1 MNFSSRGART
11 TSLDFSFLQA
21 EDEVIVSALAPQN
34 LLRQILETGATL
46 VFADVDP
53 HNGAITRATLEAA
66 ITTGTRAVVL
76 SELASYLPA
85 WNGLLASTEPRQI
98 RVLSERC
105 EADPAQAAKRIVP
118 GVDSIGGDLLRLDSG
133 QILNSPAE
141 FAASLRRSGASA
153 QALSEDDFAFEAA
166 ALPRR
171 YRRRDFPGAVAAVK
185 SLLLLP
191 GWEFYLSNIEEA
203 AFAAYR
209 QESFLF
215 MQPLTMAAPLPKPVL
230 SEGIAA
236 GAPRAKRR
244 LAAGSK
250 R

>member
-1 MNFSSRGART
+1 MNFASSGART

-34 LLRQILETGATL
+34 LLRQILKTGATP

-53 HNGAITRATLEAA
+53 RSGAITRATLEAA
-66 ITTGTRAVVL
+66 ITTSTRAVVL
-76 SELASYLPA
+76 SEVGAYLPA
-85 WNGLLASTEPRQI
+85 WNGLLASTEPREI
-98 RVLSERC
+98 RVLSQRC
-105 EADPAQAAKRIVP
+105 AADPLQTAKRVVP
-118 GVDSIGGDLLRLDSG
+118 GVESIGGDLLRLDSG
-133 QILNSPAE
+133 QILKSPAE
-141 FAASLRRSGASA
+141 FAADLRRSGASA
-153 QALSEDDFAFEAA
+153 QALSEGDFAFEAA
-166 ALPRR
+166 GLSRR

-185 SLLLLP
+185 SLLMLP
-191 GWEFYLSNIEEA
+191 AWDFYLPLIEAA
-203 AFAAYR
+203 AFAACR

-215 MQPLTMAAPLPKPVL
+215 MQPIAVAAPLAKPVL

-236 GAPRAKRR
+236 GAPQAKRR